1 MLCYVM
7 LCYGYAMLCY
17 AMLYCMYVMFTDVF
31 VTGVQ
36 FSNTGLVYLV
46 IVQLMKEDVAR
57 TFANNS

>member
-1 MLCYVM
+1 M